1 VTGANSEYL
10 RKEQQVTRT
19 APRVSVQANDNLNN
33 EGNHQFDL
41 YTGSEESDSGDEGT
55 GIEVGVQH
63 DEYVKQMTGG
73 GYFQGELSARV
84 ELKDQINK
92 KLFAKVKFIT
102 NEHQMESGGMV
113 AKIVLRDLNIPENQ
127 KVVYWLT
134 HRAFITKTHRTKRN
148 NICMTLKDAYMSKCP
163 T

>member
-1 VTGANSEYL
+1 VIRA
-10 RKEQQVTRT
+10 

-33 EGNHQFDL
+33 GGNGQFDL
-41 YTGSEESDSGDEGT
+41 YTNHKEQDSGDEGP
-55 GIEVGVQH
+55 GIGVAVQQ

-102 NEHQMESGGMV
+102 NEHQMESGGLV
-113 AKIVLRDLNIPENQ
+113 AKIVMRDLNIPENK

-148 NICMTLKDAYMSKCP
+148 NICMTLKDSYMSKCP
-163 T
+163 KQYLPYRQII